1 MSAQLDQSELNAY
14 RDTLVKFLEN
24 EVRPVFDQWEN
35 DGLMPR
41 EFWNVLGENGF
52 LCVDIPE
59 EYGGIGAPYAYAPL
73 AVQESSRAGLG
84 SLATGISVHSEIVAP
99 YIWHL
104 GSEEQKQYWLPKMV
118 TGEAIGAIAMTEPG
132 AGSDLQGMRTTA
144 VKVGNEYVIN
154 GSKTFIT
161 NGQHADVVVLAVK
174 TDPAAGAKGVT
185 LFLIDAKTP
194 GFSRGRKL
202 EKMGLHSQDTSELFF
217 DNMRVPESAVLGQV
231 GRGFIHLME
240 ELPRERLT
248 IAVQALGA
256 AEGALAAT
264 VAYVT
269 ERKAF
274 GAPVSALQNTRFKI
288 AEMRTEIALNSA
300 FIKECMAKYELKQ
313 LDVPTAAMVKLAST
327 EMQCRVVDECLQLH
341 GGYGYMMEYPISRFY
356 IDARIQRIYGGT
368 SEVMKE
374 VIARSVV
381 GR

>member
-1 MSAQLDQSELNAY
+1 MSTQVDQSELNAY

-24 EVRPVFDQWEN
+24 EVRPVYEQWEN
-35 DGLMPR
+35 NGLMPR

-52 LCVDIPE
+52 LCVDLPE
-59 EYGGIGAPYAYAPL
+59 EYGGIAAPYAYAPL
-73 AVQESSRAGLG
+73 AVEESSRAGLG

-104 GSEEQKQYWLPKMV
+104 GSEEQKLYWLPKMV
-118 TGEAIGAIAMTEPG
+118 TGKAIGAIAMTEPG
-132 AGSDLQGMRTTA
+132 AGSDLQGMRTSA
-144 VKVGNEYVIN
+144 VKDGNEYVIN

-174 TDPAAGAKGVT
+174 TDPSAGAKGVT

-231 GRGFIHLME
+231 GRGFVHLME

-248 IAVQALGA
+248 ISMQALGA

-264 VAYVT
+264 VAYVM

-274 GAPVSALQNTRFKI
+274 GAPISALQNTRFKL
-288 AEMRTEIALNSA
+288 AEMKTEIALNRA
-300 FIKECMAKYELKQ
+300 FAKDCMEKYQRKE
-313 LDVPTAAMVKLAST
+313 LDVSTAAMVKLAST
-327 EMQCRVVDECLQLH
+327 EMQCKIIDECLQLH

-374 VIARSVV
+374 VIARSIV

>member
-1 MSAQLDQSELNAY
+1 MSAQLDPSELNAY

-24 EVRPVFDQWEN
+24 EVRPVFEQWER

-73 AVQESSRAGLG
+73 AVQESSRAGFG

-104 GSEEQKQYWLPKMV
+104 GTEEQKQYWLPKMV

-144 VKVGNEYVIN
+144 VKDGNEYVIN

-185 LFLIDAKTP
+185 LFLVDAKTP

-274 GAPVSALQNTRFKI
+274 GAPISALQNTRFKI
-288 AEMRTEIALNSA
+288 AEMKTEIALNAA
-300 FIKECMAKYELKQ
+300 FIKECMAKYENRE

-327 EMQCRVVDECLQLH
+327 EMQCRIIDECLQLH